1 MLFKLNGM
9 KKILFFTASMLVS
22 SQTHSETLLENSIWG
37 KAASEAGINVSTFYG
52 IAVQESGM
60 NWADGSYRPW
70 PWTLNVNEKKAGV
83 KTGSRR
89 YANRQSAENALQE
102 LIVNG
107 IRNVDVGIMQ
117 INLYWH
123 GDKVKNQLDLL
134 DPAVN
139 LAVAAKYLKQIN
151 QKDVAKLVASY
162 HAPTNPVRGRA
173 YVNRVKHYE
182 KIIYEKLQ

>member
-1 MLFKLNGM
+1 
-9 KKILFFTASMLVS
+9 MLVS
-22 SQTHSETLLENSIWG
+22 SQAHSETLLENSIWG
-37 KAASEAGINVSTFYG
+37 KAASEAGINVSTLYG
-52 IAVQESGM
+52 IAIQESGM
-60 NWADGSYRPW
+60 HWADGSYRPW

-134 DPAVN
+134 DPATNIGV
-139 LAVAAKYLKQIN
+139 AVQYLKQLN
-151 QKDVAKLVASY
+151 QKNITQLVANY
-162 HAPTNPVRGRA
+162 HAPTNSERGRA
-173 YVNRVKHYE
+173 YVNHVKHYE
-182 KIIYEKLQ
+182 KIIHEKLQ

>member
-1 MLFKLNGM
+1 M
-9 KKILFFTASMLVS
+9 KKILFFTALMLAS
-22 SQTHSETLLENSIWG
+22 RLAHSETILQNSIWG
-37 KAASEAGINVSTFYG
+37 AAAREAGINVSTLYG
-52 IAVQESGM
+52 IAIQESGM
-60 NWADGSYRPW
+60 HWTDGSYRPW

-89 YANRQSAENALQE
+89 YMNQQAAEDALQE

-134 DPAVN
+134 DPVINIGVAVQ
-139 LAVAAKYLKQIN
+139 YLKQLN
-151 QKDVAKLVASY
+151 QKNITQLVADY
-162 HAPTNPVRGRA
+162 HAPTDPARGRA
-173 YVNRVKHYE
+173 YVNHVKHYE
-182 KIIYEKLQ
+182 KIIHEKLQ